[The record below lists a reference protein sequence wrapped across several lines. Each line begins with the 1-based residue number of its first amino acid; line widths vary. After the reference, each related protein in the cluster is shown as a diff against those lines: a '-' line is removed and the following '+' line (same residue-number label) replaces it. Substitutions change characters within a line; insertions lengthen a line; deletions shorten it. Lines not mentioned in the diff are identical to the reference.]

1 MPIFE
6 YKCKKCDT
14 TFEHFV
20 VPTTVGA
27 AACPKCRAKGKNLE
41 EVISLFSTTNE
52 GATRR
57 QKAWVRKESK
67 NMQYEQHQMERRM
80 AHDD

>member
-6 YKCKKCDT
+6 YKCRKCGT
-14 TFEHFV
+14 TFEHLV
-20 VPTTVGA
+20 LPTIVEV
-27 AACPKCRAKGKNLE
+27 AACPGCHAKGKNLE
-41 EVISLFSTTNE
+41 QMISLFATKNESATT
-52 GATRR
+52 RHR
-57 QKAWVRKESK
+57 DWIKKESK

>member
-14 TFEHFV
+14 TFEHLV
-20 VPTTVGA
+20 VPTTVEV
-27 AACPKCRAKGKNLE
+27 AACPKCHAKGKSLE
-41 EVISLFSTTNE
+41 EVISLFSTPNE
-52 GATRR
+52 AATRR
-57 QKAWVRKESK
+57 HKAWIQKESK
-67 NMQYEQHQMERRM
+67 NMRYEQHQMERRM

>member
-6 YKCKKCDT
+6 YKCRKCGT
-14 TFEHFV
+14 TFEHLV
-20 VPTTVGA
+20 LPTTVEV
-27 AACPKCRAKGKNLE
+27 AACPGCHAKGKNLE
-41 EVISLFSTTNE
+41 QMISLFATKDESATT
-52 GATRR
+52 RHR
-57 QKAWVRKESK
+57 AWIKKESK

>member
-6 YKCKKCDT
+6 YKCRKCGT
-14 TFEHFV
+14 TFEHLV
-20 VPTTVGA
+20 VPTTVEV
-27 AACPKCRAKGKNLE
+27 AACPGCNAKGKNLE
-41 EVISLFSTTNE
+41 QMISLFATKNESATT
-52 GATRR
+52 RH
-57 QKAWVRKESK
+57 KAWINKESK

>member
-6 YKCKKCDT
+6 YKCRKCGT
-14 TFEHFV
+14 TFEHLV
-20 VPTTVGA
+20 LPTIVEA
-27 AACPKCRAKGKNLE
+27 AACPGCQAKGKNLE
-41 EVISLFSTTNE
+41 QMISLFATKNESATT
-52 GATRR
+52 RHR
-57 QKAWVRKESK
+57 DWIKKESK

>member
-6 YKCKKCDT
+6 YKCRKCGT
-14 TFEHFV
+14 TFEHLV
-20 VPTTVGA
+20 VPSTVEV
-27 AACPKCRAKGKNLE
+27 AACPGCHAKGKNLE
-41 EVISLFSTTNE
+41 QMISLFATKNESATT
-52 GATRR
+52 RH
-57 QKAWVRKESK
+57 KAWINKESK